1 MENSVVAQLN
11 IKDYHVGVIGSGL
24 SGLCCARSL
33 AKLGF
38 KVHVIEQLN
47 TLGGLIRP
55 AKIGDEYAE
64 LLPHHLRKTD
74 KGMLQLCKELGIK
87 DKINWYDSLWQGRAA
102 KRKIGYFD
110 GGFNDLTN
118 ALSQDITD
126 NDGIFYYSTV
136 ATEIVYNNVEF
147 DVDSAFEPGS
157 NVNDNNLRKFCI
169 KCMLHNNS
177 RHKIYCDFVV
187 LTGPCNQLLTSSSTL
202 NFPKEYKKDLK
213 SMKYNSTLSLML
225 TLKKNPSD
233 TYFRY
238 VEQSDIP
245 FTRIVNHS
253 VCFGERKYGGHLVYL
268 VGDLDAE
275 DPLWAED
282 DETIKKW
289 YFDAFQKLYPSIK
302 KTDIKNW
309 RLTKCKNTSV
319 SRYSQMQQ
327 INPVEGLLICSP
339 SFIAALHGD
348 TNESRME
355 HCFALSEMVVENITN
370 LARLERSKIIQR
382 LISKD
387 SNELISEIR

>member
-1 MENSVVAQLN
+1 MEDSIMSILN
-11 IKDYHVGVIGSGL
+11 AKEYHVCVIGSGL

-136 ATEIVYNNVEF
+136 ATEIVYNNVEL
-147 DVDSAFEPGS
+147 DAEATLDSNTDANS
-157 NVNDNNLRKFCI
+157 DSYRNFCI

-177 RHKIYCDFVV
+177 RHRIYCDYVI

-202 NFPKEYKKDLK
+202 NLPKEYKKDLK
-213 SMKYNSTLSLML
+213 SIKYGSTLSLIL

-233 TYFRY
+233 AYFRY
-238 VEQSDIP
+238 IEQSDIP

-253 VCFGERKYGGHLVYL
+253 ACFGERKYGGHLVYL
-268 VGDLDAE
+268 VGDMDAE

-282 DETIKKW
+282 DETIKKL
-289 YFDAFQKLYPSIK
+289 YFNAFQKLYPSIK

-309 RLTKCKNTSV
+309 RLTKCKNTTV
-319 SRYSQMQQ
+319 NKYPQAQ
-327 INPVEGLLICSP
+327 ILNPVEGLLICSP
-339 SFIAALHGD
+339 SFISELHD
-348 TNESRME
+348 KNNENRME
-355 HCFALSEMVVENITN
+355 HCFTLSEKVVNNIIALTRDKRAS
-370 LARLERSKIIQR
+370 LVQKLMSDAEKQYIV
-382 LISKD
+382 D
-387 SNELISEIR
+387 